1 MPDFYSGPNAAD
13 SFSRGLMAGYE
24 FVDRIKQR
32 RIENEDRARQQ
43 ALQERQD
50 TRAQQA
56 FDINKQDHARNL
68 QRQND
73 EDLAHMTGA
82 ILLARGGVDK
92 MTPEDRAQL
101 VKSGRAANAQWQ
113 NLSDDEVWQNV
124 QNNAMLHD
132 DRVTEQAVRDRQL
145 LEKEGA
151 YEELLTSMNT
161 RTNQIRGVPA
171 QGAAP
176 GAATAPPSNGATAPQ
191 GLAQQ
196 GVAVARTQV
205 PANVRTTYP
214 RDNPVLGGMFGHK
227 EAPAP
232 ISRKLPT
239 EKEVANENPDGPVLA
254 RPIKGNELSDEVAKD
269 PLVYASSWTERRNDV
284 TDQTR
289 RSMTDARVF
298 SAVQEDL
305 DAAKAAYD
313 KTTDPRTKAT
323 LGRRMVTRDAQLQAL
338 AKARGDG
345 AIDAVA
351 ARGAPTG
358 DRAAG
363 ALAAA
368 AKAYGEG
375 KLPVTQEQL
384 RGLQTTANRA
394 AEGKTT
400 RFSPLQIKR
409 LAHATA
415 LGLISPEQAENLMK
429 HGSMEKPEK
438 PTVQPLGDGYAAIVT
453 QNGVSLMH
461 LPGAGKSSGGGGAES
476 AAQSR
481 LLANDRLTQAYE
493 YMKETFGKGEAQAH
507 MNTFLQTVKREGGRL
522 TNRSGIPLI
531 NPNTGAFD
539 PGLTDPGEMAEL
551 LDTYK
556 RYNEGE
562 VEPWIFKG
570 GRTYSEYAPAAG
582 GSIGGWTVTP
592 VAQ

>member
-1 MPDFYSGPNAAD
+1 
-13 SFSRGLMAGYE
+13 MAGYE

-205 PANVRTTYP
+205 PSDVVTQVPGSAATRG
-214 RDNPVLGGMFGHK
+214 RPVA
-227 EAPAP
+227 APAP
-232 ISRKLPT
+232 ISKELPT
-239 EKEVANENPDGPVLA
+239 RTMQTPRGVTAN
-254 RPIKGNELSDEVAKD
+254 KGGRGITNAELSDEVAKD
-269 PLVYASSWTERRNDV
+269 PLAYASSWTERRNDV

-305 DAAKAAYD
+305 DAAKADYD

-453 QNGVSLMH
+453 QNGVSLMQ

-481 LLANDRLTQAYE
+481 LLANDRLEQAYN
-493 YMKETFGKGEAQAH
+493 YMKETFGKDEAQAH
-507 MNTFLQTVKREGGRL
+507 MNAFLQTVKREGANL
-522 TNRSGIPLI
+522 TNRTGVPLLD
-531 NPNTGAFD
+531 PRTGAFN
-539 PGLTDPGEMAEL
+539 PGLADPGEMAYL
-551 LDTYK
+551 LETYVK
-556 RYNEGE
+556 YDKGE
-562 VEPWIFKG
+562 VNEPWYMFKG
-570 GRTYSEYAPAAG
+570 GRSFTDYAAETAGPAAG
-582 GSIGGWTVTP
+582 GNTGGWTVTP